1 MVDPHVPNFWDR
13 LTVVFIV
20 HNSISVIP
28 DVIKSL
34 DGAKNLIIIDNAST
48 DGSADMVRRLR
59 PDATIIHNPDNTGVS
74 MPSNMAFEKA
84 DTEFVL
90 HMNPDIQFD
99 DTCVKRLVDS
109 MDDDPR
115 AAVISPMIINA
126 NGNQEIDLMGP
137 GEIEH
142 RKISMPP
149 EGPFCTWYVCGS
161 LWLWRMQ
168 AINTIHGFDANIFLY
183 NEDVDICLRSSQ
195 AGYSLIVEPR
205 AVIHHGGGASEK
217 ISHKTRWRKDWN
229 LTWSHFYLKSKHLGF
244 DVAERE
250 AREKSGTFLKNA
262 IIGLLLLRPKTV
274 VGQLARYAGAQRFLR
289 KEPSWLRNDW
299 VNPPPY

>member
-1 MVDPHVPNFWDR
+1 MSDFWNR

-20 HNSISVIP
+20 HNSVSVLP

-34 DGAKNLIIIDNAST
+34 EGAKNLIIIDNASS
-48 DGSADMVRRLR
+48 DGSADLAQRLR
-59 PDATIIHNPDNTGVS
+59 PDAEIIHNPDNTGVS
-74 MPSNMAFEKA
+74 MPSNMAFEKVG
-84 DTEFVL
+84 TEFVL
-90 HMNPDIQFD
+90 HMNPDTHFD
-99 DTCVKRLVDS
+99 NACVKRLVDT
-109 MDDDPR
+109 MDEDPS

-142 RKISMPP
+142 RKIEVPP

-161 LWLWRMQ
+161 VWLWRMQ
-168 AINTIHGFDANIFLY
+168 AIKAIHGFDPNIFLY

-205 AVIHHGGGASEK
+205 AVIHHGGGASER

-229 LTWSHFYLKSKHLGF
+229 LTWSHFYLKSKHRSF
-244 DVAERE
+244 DEAERE
-250 AREKSGTFLKNA
+250 AKLKSGEFLKNA
-262 IIGLLLLRPKTV
+262 FLGLLLLRPKSV
-274 VGQLARYAGAQRFLR
+274 VGQLARYAAAQRFLR
-289 KEPSWLRNDW
+289 KEPSWLRTDW

>member
-1 MVDPHVPNFWDR
+1 MDEDP
-13 LTVVFIV
+13 
-20 HNSISVIP
+20 
-28 DVIKSL
+28 
-34 DGAKNLIIIDNAST
+34 A
-48 DGSADMVRRLR
+48 
-59 PDATIIHNPDNTGVS
+59 
-74 MPSNMAFEKA
+74 
-84 DTEFVL
+84 
-90 HMNPDIQFD
+90 
-99 DTCVKRLVDS
+99 
-109 MDDDPR
+109 

-142 RKISMPP
+142 RKIEVPP

-168 AINTIHGFDANIFLY
+168 AIKKIHGFDPNFFLY

-205 AVIHHGGGASEK
+205 AVIHHGGGASEGT
-217 ISHKTRWRKDWN
+217 SHKTRWRKDWN

-250 AREKSGTFLKNA
+250 AREKSGEFLRNA
-262 IIGLLLLRPKTV
+262 VVGLLLLRPKTV
-274 VGQLARYAGAQRFLR
+274 VGQLARYSATQRFLR
-289 KEPSWLRNDW
+289 KEPSWLRSEW